1 MLDAETVQHL
11 PREFTESSYMS
22 DRAARTMN
30 LAVFLTSC
38 GNYHHLGWRHPE
50 AWVDGSTNIERWVE
64 MAGIAERAKLDMLFI
79 ADQIAIVGGEEL
91 SAIENSSKVNRF
103 EPMTLLSALTAH
115 THRIGLAGTC
125 ATSYS
130 EPYTVARMF
139 ASLDHLSGGRAGW
152 NCVTGGQK
160 EEAQNFSL
168 ERHATHEDRYE
179 RANEFAD
186 VVMGLW
192 DSFEEDALLYDKDTG
207 RFFDA
212 AKIHILNHR
221 GKYFSVR
228 GPLNVSR
235 SPQGQPVVI
244 QAGGS
249 DETVSM
255 ASRIADVVFT
265 AQADFESARNF
276 YCKVKTAVGAR
287 GRRGDSIRVMP
298 GLSVFV
304 GCTREEAQAK
314 FEWLHNMV
322 DVKDAVEGL
331 GRLLGG
337 VDLSGFDPEAPM
349 PMLEG
354 NDLRKSGPGTFARIG
369 RENGYTLGQV
379 AVQAKASRN
388 HCLVIGDVKE
398 VVDHMEHWFLNG
410 AADGFNLLPA
420 IVPGSLTDF
429 CSLVVPELQSRGL
442 FRSEYGGA
450 TLRENMGLGAL
461 NSRGLF
467 NDD

>member
-1 MLDAETVQHL
+1 
-11 PREFTESSYMS
+11 MS
-22 DRAARTMN
+22 DSTVRSMN

-50 AWVDGSTNIERWVE
+50 AWVDGSTNIKRWVE

-115 THRIGLAGTC
+115 TQNIGLAGTC

-168 ERHATHEDRYE
+168 ERHAAHADRYE
-179 RANEFAD
+179 RANEFAN

-192 DSFEEDALLYDKDTG
+192 DSFEEDALVYNKESG

-212 AKIHILNHR
+212 SKIHALNHR

-235 SPQGQPVVI
+235 SPQGWPVVI

-249 DETVSM
+249 DETIEM
-255 ASRIADVVFT
+255 ASRIADVLFT
-265 AQADFESARNF
+265 AQADFDSARDF
-276 YCKVKTAVGAR
+276 YHRVKTAVCAR
-287 GRRGDSIRVMP
+287 GRPANSIRVMP

-304 GCTREEAQAK
+304 VLTREEAEDK
-314 FEWLHNMV
+314 FDALHDMV

-331 GRLLGG
+331 SRLLGG
-337 VDLSGFDPEAPM
+337 VDLSDFDPEAPM
-349 PMLEG
+349 PALEG
-354 NDLRKSGPGTFARIG
+354 NDLRKSGPGTFVRIG
-369 RENGYTLGQV
+369 RENNYTLGQV
-379 AVQAKASRN
+379 AVQAKAARN
-388 HCLVIGDVKE
+388 HCLVIGTVEE
-398 VVDHMEHWFLNG
+398 VADHMENWFLNG

-420 IVPGSLTDF
+420 IVPGTLTDF
-429 CSLVVPELQSRGL
+429 CNLVVPELQSRGL
-442 FRSEYGGA
+442 FRSEYEGV
-450 TLRENMGLGAL
+450 TLRGNMGLGGPRMSDHHEWAP
-461 NSRGLF
+461 
-467 NDD
+467 